1 MKTRTASC
9 PGCGGPVEFRASSSL
24 VTVCEYCHSAV
35 ARGDKRVEDHG
46 KIADLVQTQSKLKLG
61 MKGNFKDKRFD
72 VVGRVQYQHA
82 AGGVWNEWY
91 LLFPGERWGWLAEAQ
106 GRYYLTFEERLK
118 STFTLPDFDSVELG
132 QSFKIKEVNVTVTE
146 KGTAT
151 LGSAEGEIPWDV
163 RPGAKH
169 RYADLRGDAGTF
181 ATFEFGLVPHIFLGQ
196 SVELG
201 DLKLSGD
208 AGMAPEETISVS
220 ALKLSCPKCAG
231 ALTLYAPDESL
242 RVTCP
247 SCTALLDVSNG
258 KLAYLQTLS
267 IKQVHPVLPLGS
279 QGKLQGNE
287 YTVIGFMER
296 FVLYNGIS
304 FPWTEYLLY
313 SNSIGFRWL
322 VNSSDHWSFVEQI
335 DFTSAWPPP
344 DRVSYK
350 SDSYRKYDVGT
361 ATVRYVLGEFSWRV
375 EIGETSETM
384 DYIAPP
390 HMLSFERTS
399 TFNANANKT
408 DVTSGKRKEA
418 SASFAASEEINVSLA
433 TYISVDEL
441 EKAFGVSEIRRP
453 WGVGPIQPSPDM
465 QGWKILYCNLGFVG
479 LLALIHLA
487 FSTFKLGKGAD
498 VGTMLL
504 SMLLVSLMPLGLLFY
519 KHNFEV
525 KRWANSDFSPYAQ
538 GQE

>member
-24 VTVCEYCHSAV
+24 VTICEFCNSAV

-46 KIADLVQTQSKLKLG
+46 KIADLVQTQSRLRLG
-61 MKGNFKDKRFD
+61 MNGSYKDKRFD

-106 GRYYLTFEERLK
+106 GRYYLTFEVRLK
-118 STFTLPDFDSVELG
+118 STFKLPDFDSVELG
-132 QSFKIKEVNVTVTE
+132 KSFKIKECSVTVTE

-163 RPGAKH
+163 RPGAEH
-169 RYADLRGDAGTF
+169 QYADLRGDAGTF

-196 SVELG
+196 SVEPD
-201 DLKLSGD
+201 DLKLAGD
-208 AGMAPEETISVS
+208 AGMAPEETTHVS

-231 ALTLYAPDESL
+231 ALTLYAPDDSL

-247 SCTALLDVSNG
+247 SCSAMLDVSNG
-258 KLAYLQTLS
+258 KLAYLQTLK
-267 IKQVHPVLPLGS
+267 IKKVHPVLPLGS

-296 FVLYNGIS
+296 FVLYKGIS

-313 SNSIGFRWL
+313 SNSSGFRWL

-335 DFTSAWPPP
+335 DFPSAWPPP
-344 DRVSYK
+344 DLVQYK
-350 SDSYRKYDVGT
+350 SKSYRKYDGGL
-361 ATVRYVLGEFSWRV
+361 ATVSYVLGEFSWRV
-375 EIGETSETM
+375 EIGEASETV

-399 TFNANANKT
+399 TFNANNT
-408 DVTSGKRKEA
+408 DV
-418 SASFAASEEINVSLA
+418 SAEKQKKGSPSKLGSAEINVSRA

-441 EKAFGVSEIRRP
+441 EEAFGVSEIRRP
-453 WGVGPIQPSPDM
+453 WGVGPIQPSPNM
-465 QGWKILYCNLGFVG
+465 EGWKILYCNLGFVG
-479 LLALIHLA
+479 LLALIHVA

-504 SMLLVSLMPLGLLFY
+504 SMLLVSLMPLGILFY

>member
-1 MKTRTASC
+1 M
-9 PGCGGPVEFRASSSL
+9 
-24 VTVCEYCHSAV
+24 
-35 ARGDKRVEDHG
+35 
-46 KIADLVQTQSKLKLG
+46 
-61 MKGNFKDKRFD
+61 
-72 VVGRVQYQHA
+72 
-82 AGGVWNEWY
+82 
-91 LLFPGERWGWLAEAQ
+91 
-106 GRYYLTFEERLK
+106 
-118 STFTLPDFDSVELG
+118 
-132 QSFKIKEVNVTVTE
+132 
-146 KGTAT
+146 
-151 LGSAEGEIPWDV
+151 
-163 RPGAKH
+163 
-169 RYADLRGDAGTF
+169 
-181 ATFEFGLVPHIFLGQ
+181 GQ
-196 SVELG
+196 SVEPD
-201 DLKLSGD
+201 DLKLAGD
-208 AGMAPEETISVS
+208 AGMASEETISVS

-247 SCTALLDVSNG
+247 SCSAMLDVSNG

-313 SNSIGFRWL
+313 SNSSGFRWL

-335 DFTSAWPPP
+335 DFPSAWPPP

-350 SDSYRKYDVGT
+350 SESYRKYDVGT
-361 ATVRYVLGEFSWRV
+361 AIVRYVLGEFSWRV
-375 EIGETSETM
+375 EIGETTETV

-390 HMLSFERTS
+390 HMLSFERTFTS
-399 TFNANANKT
+399 NANKT
-408 DVTSGKRKEA
+408 DV
-418 SASFAASEEINVSLA
+418 SAEKQNKGSPTESASEEINVSLA

-441 EKAFGVSEIRRP
+441 ELAFGVSEIRRP
-453 WGVGPIQPSPDM
+453 WGVGPIQPSPNM
-465 QGWKILYCNLGFVG
+465 EGRKILYCNLGFVG

-504 SMLLVSLMPLGLLFY
+504 SMLLVSLMPLGILFY

-525 KRWANSDFSPYAQ
+525 KRWANSDFSPYGQ
-538 GQE
+538 G